1 MGPRGA
7 AAGRVLELV
16 TRGGARVRAPAAAGG
31 LVALPREPAGHPAWT
46 GAKAGVNLE
55 EQQVAKF
62 QSRHQGGLQGLQGF
76 FGKNK
81 S

>member
-1 MGPRGA
+1 MSG
-7 AAGRVLELV
+7 EW
-16 TRGGARVRAPAAAGG
+16 VRFGFVVAWTW

-76 FGKNK
+76 FGKKK